1 MLMATNSRWD
11 NVIVTMDILQP
22 DKKDSLAYLDEN
34 GPTPDRYARAT
45 LQFNSQEEPYIQEYM
60 IGPLPLSNATG
71 QHKELNHIFTSGRGR
86 TRVYNADSEAIAAFN
101 LEVGT
106 QIKKITKDLLNGVS
120 SA

>member
-1 MLMATNSRWD
+1 M
-11 NVIVTMDILQP
+11 TMDILQP

-34 GPTPDRYARAT
+34 GPIPDRYARAT
-45 LQFNSQEEPYIQEYM
+45 LQFNSQDEPYIQEYM
-60 IGPLPLSNATG
+60 IGPLPLSNTKG

-106 QIKKITKDLLNGVS
+106 QIKKVTKDLLNGVS
-120 SA
+120 SADNFTWPAKRS